1 VCAPALT
8 ETESLITWQ
17 WYHALIN
24 LVGWLLLFG
33 VLLLFASYSD
43 IDGYNYNDIDDP
55 PSSVRAP
62 ATLIVKSNRAPLL
75 LFHTFSL
82 IHQRARLTMAESPL
96 CLHGAITEEPFTT
109 ERRASPLSSHEIPL
123 HRLISLLPD
132 ASTSLAVRSCNNRLA
147 PSKVTM
153 AFSIR

>member
-1 VCAPALT
+1 MCTQALN

-43 IDGYNYNDIDDP
+43 TDDYNYNDIDDP

-62 ATLIVKSNRAPLL
+62 ATIIVKSNN
-75 LFHTFSL
+75 
-82 IHQRARLTMAESPL
+82 
-96 CLHGAITEEPFTT
+96 
-109 ERRASPLSSHEIPL
+109 SHWNK
-123 HRLISLLPD
+123 D
-132 ASTSLAVRSCNNRLA
+132 
-147 PSKVTM
+147 
-153 AFSIR
+153 